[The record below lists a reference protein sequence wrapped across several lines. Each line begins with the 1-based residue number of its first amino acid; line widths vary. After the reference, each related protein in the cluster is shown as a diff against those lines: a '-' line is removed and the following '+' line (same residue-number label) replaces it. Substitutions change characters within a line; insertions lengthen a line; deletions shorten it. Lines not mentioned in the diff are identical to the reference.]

1 MLAAFHSITCICFYR
16 LKEGENRALAFS
28 YIATKSCVMAAPGP
42 HVNPSF
48 IMTAEIAQILSSLL
62 QRLLT
67 LLMELMR
74 RVYLKTLDRSVEKSV
89 AGEEV
94 LDLCSVS
101 VCTLVWCCLMC
112 LVLHVCVCTAS
123 STSSLFTLKA
133 VSVPDSN
140 TGYLFNHGI
149 KGILNSS

>member
-28 YIATKSCVMAAPGP
+28 YIATKSCVMAVPGP

-48 IMTAEIAQILSSLL
+48 IMMTAEIAQILSSLL

-74 RVYLKTLDRSVEKSV
+74 RVYLKTLDRSVEKCGWRRGFGSLQCISMY
-89 AGEEV
+89 AG
-94 LDLCSVS
+94 
-101 VCTLVWCCLMC
+101 
-112 LVLHVCVCTAS
+112 LVLLDVPCTPCLCLH
-123 STSSLFTLKA
+123 SLF
-133 VSVPDSN
+133 
-140 TGYLFNHGI
+140 YLLSLYTEGCI
-149 KGILNSS
+149 RP